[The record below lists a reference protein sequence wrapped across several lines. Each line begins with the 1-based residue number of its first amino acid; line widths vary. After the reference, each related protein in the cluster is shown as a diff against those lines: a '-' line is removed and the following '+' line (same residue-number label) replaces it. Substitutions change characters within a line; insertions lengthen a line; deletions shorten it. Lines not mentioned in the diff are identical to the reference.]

1 MMNTIDINHDR
12 IARQITTATAGT
24 EVAAND

>member
-12 IARQITTATAGT
+12 IARLTTTATAGP
-24 EVAAND
+24 EVSVND